1 MSTTGWRRIRISAVL
16 LSHLRAL
23 ALQPV
28 PPSSLSFSLSLLS
41 LHLLG
46 LALVSRLA
54 HWPLWFAP
62 LLLAA
67 FCLPQLLLRRWLVE
81 SLAPLF
87 ALYFLAVLRF
97 FVVYALGQEVPASL
111 SYEAALAVSGVWA
124 GLIYLKAVR
133 RLRYAWA
140 ALALAAS
147 AWLAYLSWANQPAGV
162 TGSDPFVYAQMGID
176 LARRGTPRHL
186 FPLAPFAAGLG
197 LPTLPTTHVGYVLP
211 DAQGLAPTVWPPG
224 YSLLLAIAY
233 RAAGEKGMLSLNVW
247 IGLASMALTLGLTV
261 LLCPARWRHLA
272 LGAGLGAAAIAA
284 TSPEQFIRLV
294 VPLADGAAQLLTTV
308 AIGGALYAVRFLNHN
323 ERKGV
328 VGNVKFLNIF
338 ASFAPPL
345 RSSRLSSTLG
355 LLTGLAIATAYS
367 MRYTQ
372 VLIGPGILAGAWAG
386 IRDAHCRRV
395 FVGTFILA
403 ALIGATPDAAY
414 RTSLY
419 GAPWRF
425 GTGELALFAWG
436 AFPEAL
442 SRLGAEWLSGRE
454 FGWLW
459 PLAVVGVVYLWR
471 RNRFALSALTLTCGP
486 LVVFHL
492 WYPFLRLRDLLSIYP
507 PLAALCGIG
516 GAVVVMALARRGTA
530 VRLATIIGLF
540 ALVGLRLASMPG
552 AQPGFFTFGYL
563 RAEQRQDLERIDSL
577 TEPGA
582 VIACSLN
589 SGAVELYGRR
599 ETVRPGNLLQPGL
612 GWGTEQWLT
621 FVSAL
626 RNAKR
631 PLYLLIDSPEM
642 DAPLEA
648 VRARYG
654 VRQVAELRVP
664 VYFAGGGSE
673 NMTVPL
679 YRVEP

>member
-1 MSTTGWRRIRISAVL
+1 ML
-16 LSHLRAL
+16 LSYLRAL

-28 PPSSLSFSLSLLS
+28 PPSSLSFSLLS

-54 HWPLWFAP
+54 HWPLWLAP

-67 FCLPQLLLRRWLVE
+67 FSLPQLLLRRWLVE
-81 SLAPLF
+81 ALAPLF
-87 ALYFLAVLRF
+87 VLYLLAALRL
-97 FVVYALGQEVPASL
+97 FVVYALRQEVPASL
-111 SYEAALAVSGVWA
+111 SYESALAVSGVWA

-133 RLRYAWA
+133 RLRYAWV

-147 AWLAYLSWANQPAGV
+147 AWLAYLLGANRPAGV

-211 DAQGLAPTVWPPG
+211 DAHGLAPTVWPPG
-224 YSLLLAIAY
+224 YSALLAIAY
-233 RAAGEKGMLSLNVW
+233 RIADERGMLALNTW
-247 IGLASMALTLGLTV
+247 IGLASLALTLGLTI
-261 LLCPARWRHLA
+261 LLCPARWRRLA

-294 VPLADGAAQLLTTV
+294 VPLADGAAQLFTTLTVGGLLYTV
-308 AIGGALYAVRFLNHN
+308 RYFNHT
-323 ERKGV
+323 EHKGV
-328 VGNVKFLNIF
+328 PRSAKFLNIF

-345 RSSRLSSTLG
+345 RPSRLSLTLG
-355 LLTGLAIATAYS
+355 LLTGSALAAAYS

-372 VLIGPGILAGAWAG
+372 ILIGPGILAVAWAG
-386 IRDAHCRRV
+386 IRGAPRRAFLAAFV
-395 FVGTFILA
+395 LGAFVGAI
-403 ALIGATPDAAY
+403 PDAVY

-425 GTGELALFAWG
+425 GTGELALFTWN

-459 PLAVVGVVYLWR
+459 ALGVVGVVYLWK
-471 RNRFALSALTLTCGP
+471 RNRFALLALTLTYGP

-492 WYPFLRLRDLLSIYP
+492 WYPFLRLRDLLSVYP
-507 PLAALCGIG
+507 MLAALCGIG
-516 GAVVVMALARRGTA
+516 GAVVVLTLWRRGTA
-530 VRLATIIGLF
+530 ARMAVIIGLS

-563 RAEQRQDLERIDSL
+563 RAEQRRDLERIDSL
-577 TEPGA
+577 TERGA

-612 GWGTEQWLT
+612 GWGTEQWLA

-626 RNAKR
+626 RDAKR

-654 VRQVAELRVP
+654 VRQVAALRLP